1 MKPRGSVRGR
11 FGGFAVGHLAV
22 SFLCLVLLLFAGMS
36 GGSYAVPLLS
46 AASML
51 LYVPAGYAVSRFR
64 CWPVPGRW
72 NGIKA
77 VLYPALCAWAWAFGG
92 LFLLFFRG
100 DSVSVLSYAG
110 FFLLLSTFYLATP
123 SCLLVMLTMIL
134 SLDGALPWL
143 WAAGIV
149 AAGLLPPLLF
159 FLGSL
164 LPSRLIGVEPAPP
177 PELPKS
183 G

>member
-1 MKPRGSVRGR
+1 
-11 FGGFAVGHLAV
+11 
-22 SFLCLVLLLFAGMS
+22 
-36 GGSYAVPLLS
+36 
-46 AASML
+46 ML